1 MSSRM
6 GMYLL
11 LFQVGL
17 GRIARRQRRLA
28 VQSRETDLV
37 DVGVRALLDG
47 QLSFII
53 GKLSK

>member
-1 MSSRM
+1 
-6 GMYLL
+6 MYLL